1 MHRHACMT
9 ETIAT
14 IWGLSMP
21 HALSPE
27 PQTLDLIKFH
37 KPLRRVFVCPFSSW
51 RKQGPRS
58 FRAVVIQPGGGQCG
72 ASLLK
77 PVNFPL
83 CPGDSAKKVF
93 RWSQQ
98 PLLGQPISRNDVC
111 LDSGPRLAPNLHP
124 QQEHQEGHQRPVG
137 AGETLGFIFLT
148 FLNHHRS
155 LLGRD
160 RAS

>member
-1 MHRHACMT
+1 MT

-58 FRAVVIQPGGGQCG
+58 FRVVVIQPGGGQCG

-77 PVNFPL
+77 PQGSVL
-83 CPGDSAKKVF
+83 G
-93 RWSQQ
+93 
-98 PLLGQPISRNDVC
+98 PLLTQV
-111 LDSGPRLAPNLHP
+111 
-124 QQEHQEGHQRPVG
+124 
-137 AGETLGFIFLT
+137 LT
-148 FLNHHRS
+148 SMHGLKYHLYTDNFRI
-155 LLGRD
+155 
-160 RAS
+160 